1 MTRKKKLIWIGA
13 GLLLAGLAA
22 LFAFSGDEADEA
34 ATPTFTVA
42 EGDRKSVV

>member
-34 ATPTFTVA
+34 ATPRA
-42 EGDRKSVV
+42 WSMMYLAKG